1 MGECK
6 LTYIYCPVIRHWIR
20 IRNVGG
26 LSERTPKTKVGPM
39 TINQEYEFEV
49 ASACRGDIFWVFEN
63 LCFNHYWKSNQDL
76 SLRTCLWHLPRKIVV
91 QPNRPRKKRQKLI
104 HGRWIFFMVSWHIFY
119 KLHPNMSNMHSCIE
133 SL

>member
-63 LCFNHYWKSNQDL
+63 LCFNHYWNSNQDL
-76 SLRTCLWHLPRKIVV
+76 SLRTCLWHLPWKTVVANKQTTEKTSNINTWPMNIFHGFLTHFFFTNYTQIWAICIVV
-91 QPNRPRKKRQKLI
+91 
-104 HGRWIFFMVSWHIFY
+104 
-119 KLHPNMSNMHSCIE
+119 
-133 SL
+133 